1 MPALYT
7 LLAMVFLPA
16 LLCGQEYPWTPPQ
29 TSADPCK
36 VPEKCEAPLVGE
48 ARDYGAEAAAAAEA
62 SPRSTPALQGCTD
75 SQKKN
80 ILRALNGDGKKKFNG
95 AKARVLT
102 AKKVLDATSL
112 TPELQRANQGSKAIF
127 GAGLEITGVTITE
140 TLGSMN
146 KALGSPAL
154 RCAKP
159 ADDEYKYCEA
169 RPAFIVIGQTVVW
182 LCPDF
187 FKSSDE
193 SRARTLV
200 HESSHLSG
208 VGESQGESYC
218 MIFSCSESCSD
229 SGFLAAD
236 NWASFVN
243 CAAGEASDEAD
254 VITAD

>member
-1 MPALYT
+1 MPALLS

-16 LLCGQEYPWTPPQ
+16 LLCGQDLPWEPQ
-29 TSADPCK
+29 RSSADPCK
-36 VPEKCEAPLVGE
+36 VPQKCEAPVLGE

-62 SPRSTPALQGCTD
+62 SPRSTPAMQGCSD
-75 SQKKN
+75 SQKKK
-80 ILRALNGDGKKKFNG
+80 ILRALNGDEKKKFNG
-95 AKARVLT
+95 AKARVL
-102 AKKVLDATSL
+102 AARKVLDATTL
-112 TPELQRANQGSKAIF
+112 TPEIKRANQGSKAMF
-127 GAGLEITGVTITE
+127 GAGLEVTGGKVVA
-140 TLGSMN
+140 TLASMN
-146 KALGSPAL
+146 RALGSPAL

-159 ADDEYKYCEA
+159 ADDEFKYCSA
-169 RPAFIVIGQTVVW
+169 RPAFIVIGKTVVW

-187 FKSSDE
+187 FKASDE

-229 SGFLAAD
+229 SGFDSAD

-243 CAAGEASDEAD
+243 CAAGEPGDDAD